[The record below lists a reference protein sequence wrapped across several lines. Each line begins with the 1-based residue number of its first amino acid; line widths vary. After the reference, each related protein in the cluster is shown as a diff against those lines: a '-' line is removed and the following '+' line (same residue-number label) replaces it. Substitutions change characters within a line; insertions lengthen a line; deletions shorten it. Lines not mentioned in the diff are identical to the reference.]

1 MFDVIVIG
9 AGFAGLTAA
18 RDQRDAGRSVLVL
31 EARDRVGGRTHYD
44 YLEGQDQKVEFGGTW
59 VVPKYQPHVAREVE
73 RYGLEYTTSPEP
85 QNYAWHFNGTTTV
98 GGFPVPFDEIP
109 ELERAVALIIEESRR
124 IQWGRPF
131 DEQGLGDLDLPFSEW
146 LKDKGIENTTK
157 EFFNSYGA
165 GLCSGIGPDDVS
177 ALHVISWVTG
187 CGNSAWN
194 LFNGPTIKL
203 AKGTASPYNALAEGL
218 DIRLSTPVTGVE
230 QDSDSVT
237 VTSES
242 GEHFTA
248 RAAVVA
254 VPINTWAGIE
264 FAPALNDGKRQF
276 STERLAGR
284 DIKLWIQVRNAP
296 RYFASLSWGAP
307 LEWLSTEFER
317 DEGSIMVGF
326 GYEDGAKID
335 PTDRASVE
343 RAVKTLLPEAQVV
356 NWWSEDWNGS
366 PYSLGTWTAY
376 RPGQI
381 TRLAADSRK
390 AEGRLV
396 FANSDV
402 AIGFSGWIEGAIES
416 GSAAAASLSEILPDS
431 Q

>member
-1 MFDVIVIG
+1 MYDVIVIG

-31 EARDRVGGRTHYD
+31 EARDRIGGRTHYD
-44 YLEGQDQKVEFGGTW
+44 YLEGLDQKVELGGTW
-59 VVPKYQPHVAREVE
+59 VVPGYQPHVAREVA

-85 QNYAWHFNGTTTV
+85 ENFAWHFKGNLTK

-109 ELERAVALIIEESRR
+109 ELEGAVALIIEESRR
-124 IQWGRPF
+124 IEFGKPF
-131 DEQGLGDLDLPFSEW
+131 EEQGLEDLDIPFSQW
-146 LKDKGIENTTK
+146 LKDKGIEGTTK
-157 EFFNSYGA
+157 ELFNSYGA
-165 GLCSGIGPDDVS
+165 GLCFGIGPDDVS
-177 ALHVISWVTG
+177 ALHVISWVAG

-203 AKGTASPYNALAEGL
+203 AKGTASLYGAMAEGL
-218 DIRLSTPVTGVE
+218 DVRLSSPVARIE
-230 QDSDSVT
+230 QDGDTVT
-237 VTSES
+237 VTTVA
-242 GEHFTA
+242 GETFTA

-254 VPINTWAGIE
+254 VPLNTWGRVDFE
-264 FAPALNDGKRQF
+264 PALSAGKQQF
-276 STERLAGR
+276 AQERLAGR
-284 DIKLWIQVRNAP
+284 DVKLWVQARGVP
-296 RYFASLSWGAP
+296 RHFASLAWGTP

-326 GYEDGAKID
+326 GYEEGDKID

-343 RAVKTLLPEAQVV
+343 RAVKTLVPEAEVIA
-356 NWWSEDWNGS
+356 WWSEDWNGD

-390 AEGRLV
+390 PEGRLV
-396 FANSDV
+396 FANADV
-402 AIGFSGWIEGAIES
+402 AVGFSGWIEGAIES
-416 GSAAAASLSEILPDS
+416 GSSAASALAPILGA
-431 Q
+431 

>member
-1 MFDVIVIG
+1 MYDVIVIG

-18 RDQRDAGRSVLVL
+18 RDQHDAGRSVLVL
-31 EARDRVGGRTHYD
+31 EARDRIGGRTHYD
-44 YLEGQDQKVEFGGTW
+44 YLEGLDQKVELGGTW
-59 VVPKYQPHVAREVE
+59 VVPSHQPYVAREVA

-85 QNYAWHFNGTTTV
+85 ENLAWYFNGTLTQ

-124 IQWGRPF
+124 IEFGRPF
-131 DEQGLGDLDLPFSEW
+131 EEQGLEDLDIPFSQW
-146 LKDKGIENTTK
+146 LGDKGIEGTTK
-157 EFFNSYGA
+157 ELFNSYGA
-165 GLCSGIGPDDVS
+165 GLCFGIGPDDVS

-203 AKGTASPYNALAEGL
+203 AKGTASLYNALAEGL
-218 DIRLSTPVTGVE
+218 DVRLSSPVARVE
-230 QDSDSVT
+230 QDGDSVT
-237 VTSES
+237 VTTAA
-242 GEHFTA
+242 GDTFTA

-254 VPINTWAGIE
+254 VPLNTWANIE
-264 FAPALNDGKRQF
+264 FAPALSAGKQQF
-276 STERLAGR
+276 TEERLAGR
-284 DIKLWIQVRNAP
+284 DVKLWVQARNVP
-296 RYFASLSWGAP
+296 RYFASLAWNAP

-326 GYEDGAKID
+326 GYEDGDKID

-343 RAVKTLLPEAQVV
+343 RAVKTLVPEAEVV
-356 NWWSEDWNGS
+356 TWWSEDWNGD
-366 PYSLGTWTAY
+366 PYSLGTWSAY

-390 AEGRLV
+390 PEGRLV
-396 FANSDV
+396 FANADV
-402 AIGFSGWIEGAIES
+402 AVGFSGWIEGAIES
-416 GSAAAASLSEILPDS
+416 GSASASALAPILGD
-431 Q
+431 